1 MLEVNKSVSPAPSIK
16 VNETTPSRAKS
27 SVRYDPQTKRRIK
40 VTIDENGNVTEE
52 PVQSKIRDLKAELRK
67 KNKDKINSRRSEKEE
82 ILKELRDKK
91 QREASL

>member
-52 PVQSKIRDLKAELRK
+52 PV
-67 KNKDKINSRRSEKEE
+67 
-82 ILKELRDKK
+82 
-91 QREASL
+91 